1 VSFGASDI
9 GHDRRRVTQ
18 LPQRRLIQRGNHGIS
33 TDYLAD
39 CPGQV
44 IERCRFRRGCRGRWE
59 VRQIVLPFYTRN
71 ERISAPRN
79 VLDEASGDMAFTEQ
93 LSERGKVNA

>member
-1 VSFGASDI
+1 MQDQHAKQGSA
-9 GHDRRRVTQ
+9 HDQPSLRKLGYQ
-18 LPQRRLIQRGNHGIS
+18 CGNHGIA

-44 IERCRFRRGCRGRWE
+44 IERCRFRRGCRE

-79 VLDEASGDMAFTEQ
+79 VLDEASGDVAFTEQ
-93 LSERGKVNA
+93 LSERGKVNT